1 MDKKEIKKEGLP
13 EPPAE
18 ILVAAPKVELDWKR
32 MAFILLGLALFLWI
46 FFMPQW
52 KDAVDPTGK
61 AFSLSKQGKGAIA
74 LFLLAGVWWVFEV
87 LPIGVTSIAIGVF
100 QAIFAIRTAKDAFR
114 DFMDPSVMFIFGSV
128 VIGLAFTKSGLTKRL
143 AYKMLEVVG
152 EKTSMILLGCLVV
165 TAGLAHLMA
174 HTAAAATVFPI
185 LLAIYALYGEGDTQ
199 SNFGKALFIGMAYA
213 AGAGS
218 IITFLGAARGP
229 AAAGMFKE
237 FTGRDVGF
245 FELTKYMFLVGW
257 IMVFIIW
264 GYLMLFLKPE
274 KKSIPGLREKVK
286 NLSKELGP
294 LTFNEKFV
302 IASVILV
309 VIVMGL
315 QSFVPALKPLD
326 RSAIILISTLVFFL
340 FKVLT
345 VKELEDIP
353 WNIILLFSGAMSIGF
368 CLWQT
373 GAAQWMAVN
382 WLVMFQKAHWLVFVL
397 SIATFVLIMTNF
409 IMNVAAIAISLPVSL
424 VIAKYLGVTPDVV
437 FYASLVTAGMPF
449 VLLIGA
455 APNAIAYESKQ
466 FTTGEF
472 FKHGIPMSIILIVVL
487 GVALFTVWPMFGMDI
502 TLPAEATA
510 ITNAVAK

>member
-1 MDKKEIKKEGLP
+1 MEKKNKTQQGLP
-13 EPPAE
+13 EPPQE
-18 ILVAAPKVELDWKR
+18 ILVATPKIPFDWKR
-32 MAFILLGLALFLWI
+32 VFFILLGLSLFLVI
-46 FFMPQW
+46 YYMPPW
-52 KDAVDPTGK
+52 KEALDPTGK
-61 AFSLSKQGKGAIA
+61 AFSLSKEGKGAIA
-74 LFLLAGVWWVFEV
+74 LFLLAGIWWVFEV
-87 LPIGVTSIAIGVF
+87 VPIGVTALAIGVF
-100 QAIFAIRTAKDAFR
+100 QALFGIRSAKEAFK

-128 VIGLAFTKSGLTKRL
+128 VVGLAFTKSGLTKRL
-143 AYKMLEVVG
+143 AYKMLGVVG
-152 EKTSMILLGCLVV
+152 ENTGMILLGCLVV
-165 TAGLAHLMA
+165 TAGLAHFMA

-185 LLAIYALYGEGDTQ
+185 LLAIYALYGEGDKP

-257 IMVFIIW
+257 LMVFIIW
-264 GYLMLFLKPE
+264 GYLMIFLKPE
-274 KKSIPGLREKVK
+274 KKVIAGLKEKVK
-286 NLSKELGP
+286 KLSKELGP
-294 LTFNEKFV
+294 VTRDEKFV
-302 IASVILV
+302 IFCVIGV
-309 VIVMGL
+309 VIVMSL
-315 QSFVPALKPLD
+315 QSLVPALKSMD
-326 RSAIILISTLVFFL
+326 RAAIMLISTLLFFV

-345 VKELEDIP
+345 VKELEEIP

-397 SIATFVLIMTNF
+397 SIATFVLLMTNF

-424 VIAKYLGVTPDVV
+424 VIAQYLGVAPDVI

-449 VLLIGA
+449 LLLIGA

-487 GVALFTVWPMFGMDI
+487 GAALITIWPLFGMPI
-502 TLPAEATA
+502 TLPASAVE
-510 ITNAVAK
+510 ITNAVVR

>member
-1 MDKKEIKKEGLP
+1 MSEKEIKTTQGLLEQPKEI
-13 EPPAE
+13 E
-18 ILVAAPKVELDWKR
+18 VAVQKMPFDWKR
-32 MAFILLGLALFLWI
+32 VFFILLGLGLFLLVY
-46 FFMPQW
+46 FMPQW

-61 AFSLSKQGKGAIA
+61 AFPLSKEGKGAIA

-87 LPIGVTSIAIGVF
+87 IPIGVTAIAIGVF
-100 QAIFAIRTAKDAFR
+100 QALFGIRSAKDAFR

-128 VIGLAFTKSGLTKRL
+128 IVGLAFSKTGLTKRL

-152 EKTSMILLGCLVV
+152 EKTSMILLGALVV

-185 LLAIYALYGEGDTQ
+185 LLAIYALYGEGDKQ

-245 FELTKYMFLVGW
+245 FELTKYMFPIGW
-257 IMVFIIW
+257 LMVFLIW
-264 GYLMLFLKPE
+264 GYLMIFLKPE
-274 KKSIPGLREKVK
+274 KSIIPGLREKVGR
-286 NLSKELGP
+286 LSKELGP
-294 LTFNEKFV
+294 LTRDEKFV
-302 IASVILV
+302 ILSVIGV
-309 VIVMGL
+309 VIVMSL
-315 QSFVPALKPLD
+315 QSFIPALKPLD
-326 RSAIILISTLVFFL
+326 RAAIMLTSTLLFFM
-340 FKVLT
+340 FKILT
-345 VKELEDIP
+345 VKELEEIP

-368 CLWQT
+368 CLWKT

-382 WLVMFQKAHWLVFVL
+382 WLVMFQNAPWIVFVL
-397 SIATFVLIMTNF
+397 SIATFVLLMTNF

-424 VIAKYLGVTPDVV
+424 VVAQYLGVAPDVI
-437 FYASLVTAGMPF
+437 FYASLATAGMPF
-449 VLLIGA
+449 LLLIGA

-472 FKHGIPMSIILIVVL
+472 FKHGIPMSIILIAVL
-487 GVALFTVWPMFGMDI
+487 AIALFTIWPMLGMPI
-502 TLPAEATA
+502 L
-510 ITNAVAK
+510 ISK

>member
-1 MDKKEIKKEGLP
+1 VKLIRLGRNIMSATTESQSKFE
-13 EPPAE
+13 
-18 ILVAAPKVELDWKR
+18 WKR
-32 MAFILLGLALFLWI
+32 LFFILLGLGLFLLLYY
-46 FFMPQW
+46 MPPI
-52 KDAVDPTGK
+52 KAAVDPSGK
-61 AFSLSKQGKGAIA
+61 EFPLSREGQGAIA
-74 LFLLAGVWWVFEV
+74 LFLLAGIWWVFEV
-87 LPIGVTSIAIGVF
+87 VPIGVTSIAIGVF
-100 QAIFAIRTAKDAFR
+100 QALFGIRSAKDAFR

-128 VIGLAFTKSGLTKRL
+128 VVGLAFSKTGLTKRL
-143 AYKMLEVVG
+143 AYKMLQLAG
-152 EKTSMILLGCLVV
+152 ENTKIILLGCLVV
-165 TAGLAHLMA
+165 TASLAHFMA

-185 LLAIYALYGEGDTQ
+185 LLAIYSLYDEENRP
-199 SNFGKALFIGMAYA
+199 SKFGKALFIGMAYA

-257 IMVFIIW
+257 LMIFLIW
-264 GYLMLFLKPE
+264 GYLVIFLKPE
-274 KKSIPGLREKVK
+274 KERIVGLKERVK
-286 NLSKELGP
+286 RLAEQQGP
-294 LTFNEKFV
+294 MTIQEKFV
-302 IASVILV
+302 IFSVVLV
-309 VIVMGL
+309 VVLMGL

-326 RSAIILISTLVFFL
+326 RSAIMLISTLIFFL
-340 FKVLT
+340 FRVLT

-368 CLWQT
+368 CLWKT
-373 GAAQWMAVN
+373 GAAQWLAVN
-382 WLVMFQKAHWLVFVL
+382 WLVMFQKSHWLVFVM

-424 VIAKYLGVTPDVV
+424 VIAKYLNVAPDVI

-466 FTTGEF
+466 FTPGEF
-472 FKHGIPMSIILIVVL
+472 FKHGIVMSIVLLLVLCIFIVSIWPIMGMQILL
-487 GVALFTVWPMFGMDI
+487 
-502 TLPAEATA
+502 
-510 ITNAVAK
+510 K